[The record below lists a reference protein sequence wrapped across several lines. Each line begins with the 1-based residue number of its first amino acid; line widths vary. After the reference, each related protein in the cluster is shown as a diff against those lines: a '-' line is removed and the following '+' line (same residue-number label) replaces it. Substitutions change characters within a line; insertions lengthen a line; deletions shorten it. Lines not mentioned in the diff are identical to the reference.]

1 MTSIVD
7 LGALDAQ
14 LSEAE
19 IQDFRER
26 AKDGSVQPAGSAE
39 QRLRLSLFAAL
50 NGFEFGAHRGAVNY
64 PGMIFGLG
72 YNRGVSQHILRRGEN
87 FLDIGN
93 YGYTV
98 NDGKTEFS
106 YGYGFV
112 AIKLQRR
119 MPHLV
124 LDSNKNNFLGATQ
137 LPVGFSSKQRISLE
151 GNFDEYFTMYCPKGY
166 ERDALYVFTPDL
178 MALMIDE
185 AVSVDAEIIDDWM
198 FLYQFGGFDLSNPQ
212 TMATLFGIIETVGA
226 KTLARTVHYADS
238 RHNLG
243 GEAVSGS
250 VGAGVSDR
258 MAHNQVSAAGAR
270 LKRGMA
276 PPLKIA
282 VWVTSIVIG
291 IPVVWGIAQIAIMI
305 AATVR
310 SFTG

>member
-7 LGALDAQ
+7 WSAFVTP

-19 IQDFRER
+19 IEDFQEQ
-26 AKDGSVQPAGSAE
+26 ATDGSVQPTGSAE
-39 QRLRLSLFAAL
+39 QRLRLSMFAAL
-50 NGFEFGAHRGAVNY
+50 NGFEFSAHRGVVNY

-72 YNRGVSQHILRRGEN
+72 YNRGVSQHILRRGED

-112 AIKLQRR
+112 AIKLERR

-137 LPVGFSSKQRISLE
+137 LPVGFSSTQRISLE
-151 GNFDEYFTMYCPKGY
+151 GNFDEFFTMYCPKGY
-166 ERDALYVFTPDL
+166 ERDALYIFTPDL

-198 FLYQFGGFDLSNPQ
+198 FLYQFGAFDLTNPN
-212 TMATLFGIIETVGA
+212 TMAKLFAIIDTVGA
-226 KTLARTVHYADS
+226 KMLSRTERYADS
-238 RHNLG
+238 RHDKG
-243 GEAVSGS
+243 GDVASGS
-250 VGAGVSDR
+250 VGAEVIDR
-258 MAHNQVSAAGAR
+258 MALNQVTAAGAR

-282 VWVTSIVIG
+282 VWVISIAIG
-291 IPVVWGIAQIAIMI
+291 IPVVWGIVQIAIMI
-305 AATVR
+305 AATAR
-310 SFTG
+310 NFTG